1 MLRLSSV
8 YLAVSQCDK
17 KWRAS
22 LIDTPVFAFAG
33 GRKARQNGAK
43 SFIEAVFFVVWSLEM
58 LVSSHFEY
66 WMKLC
71 EIS

>member
-33 GRKARQNGAK
+33 GRKARQARQNGAK
-43 SFIEAVFFVVWSLEM
+43 SFIKADFFVVWNLEM
-58 LVSSHFEY
+58 LVESIEN
-66 WMKLC
+66 L
-71 EIS
+71 